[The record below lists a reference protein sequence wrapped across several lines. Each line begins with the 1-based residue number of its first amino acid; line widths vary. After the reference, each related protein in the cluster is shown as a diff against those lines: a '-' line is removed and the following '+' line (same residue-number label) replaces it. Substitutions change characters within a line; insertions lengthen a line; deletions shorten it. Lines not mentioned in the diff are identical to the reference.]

1 MFSLHVK
8 HFFEKFV
15 KKVSRKFLSIDLE
28 RKRAELFLVL
38 PFLSM
43 EITENYR
50 CQGQST
56 HHLPQSM

>member
-1 MFSLHVK
+1 MFPLDVK

-15 KKVSRKFLSIDLE
+15 KNFQEKFLTIDLE

-43 EITENYR
+43 EIT
-50 CQGQST
+50 
-56 HHLPQSM
+56 

>member
-8 HFFEKFV
+8 HFFEKIV
-15 KKVSRKFLSIDLE
+15 KNFQEKFLAIDLE

>member
-1 MFSLHVK
+1 MFFLHVK

-15 KKVSRKFLSIDLE
+15 KKVSRKFLNIDLE

-43 EITENYR
+43 EII
-50 CQGQST
+50 
-56 HHLPQSM
+56 

>member
-1 MFSLHVK
+1 VK
-8 HFFEKFV
+8 NFQEKF
-15 KKVSRKFLSIDLE
+15 LAIDLE

-43 EITENYR
+43 EITENYK

>member
-1 MFSLHVK
+1 MFSPNVK

-15 KKVSRKFLSIDLE
+15 KKLSMKFLAIDLE

-43 EITENYR
+43 EIT
-50 CQGQST
+50 
-56 HHLPQSM
+56 